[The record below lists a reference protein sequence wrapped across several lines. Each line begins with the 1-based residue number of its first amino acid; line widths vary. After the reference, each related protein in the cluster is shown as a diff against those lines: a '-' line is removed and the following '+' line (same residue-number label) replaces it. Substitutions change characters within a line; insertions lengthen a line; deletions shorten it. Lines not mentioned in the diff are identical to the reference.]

1 MINAIGSQ
9 QSLFRYS
16 QPKLRSSNEV
26 TFGSSPKMD
35 KILDKVSPKSL
46 LNLAIAGIGAGG
58 LVTAGAGIMGF
69 VKQAFEPFDAG
80 LSALSSVGV
89 LVGSLL
95 VGGAI
100 YALRLFRSFGY
111 PGE

>member
-9 QSLFRYS
+9 QSVFRYTQS
-16 QPKLRSSNEV
+16 KQSISKEV

-35 KILDKVSPKSL
+35 KILDKISPKAL
-46 LNLAIAGIGAGG
+46 LNLAIAGTGAGG

-69 VKQAFEPFDAG
+69 IKQASESFDAG
-80 LSALSSVGV
+80 LSALSTVGV
-89 LVGSLL
+89 LVGGVL

-100 YALRLFRSFGY
+100 YVLRLFRSFGY